1 VPEDRRQFASA
12 AVYVQSLDLG
22 RTIGDALGL
31 TDPLSCQLAVADSAF
46 DQLLTIRRVG
56 GLVIRRV
63 ERCLI
68 VVEED
73 RGLLSG
79 IEPSRS
85 HCRQ

>member
-1 VPEDRRQFASA
+1 MDEDEDRRQFASG
-12 AVYVQSLDLG
+12 AVYVQLLDLG
-22 RTIGDALGL
+22 RAIWYALGL
-31 TDPLSCQLAVADSAF
+31 ADPSSCQLAVAVSAV

-73 RGLLSG
+73 PRTFIRHRTLS
-79 IEPSRS
+79 
-85 HCRQ
+85 